1 MWNMMCDVMPTIAE
15 DSTSQ
20 RSSQFSGEDG
30 NFEQLMVTML
40 DERDKLMETLQ
51 ETQERLQETEA
62 RLQEIEKERD
72 SLNRQLNA
80 NIPQEFSQL
89 TKELE
94 AARED
99 FLEREEEIS
108 ELKAERNNTRL
119 LLEHLECLVSRHERA
134 LRMTVVKRQ
143 AAAQSGVSSEAEV
156 LKALKSL
163 FEHHKALDEKVRDR
177 LRVAQERNKSLE
189 EELASTKE
197 ELQQYKLSGHAPK
210 SAEDRPKENG
220 QTEDG
225 QQQNKNETEHAAGQQ
240 EQQQQQQ
247 QTVQQQQQQQPQPQ
261 SIQKL
266 GTERSTE
273 IGSRLSN
280 GSLDPADQDS
290 ATRVIDLQATLDKQS
305 SELSTWQRRV
315 AELMGRVAELEENLS
330 KAQKDLLKTQETNV
344 KLDRDLRENV
354 AQKEDQE
361 ERIAILE
368 KRYLNAQRE
377 STSLHD
383 LNEKLE
389 QELQHK
395 KAQLKLQE
403 EKIAAIQEKLELAEQ
418 KLAQYAKLPEM
429 EEQLK
434 QRMEALTQAQER
446 HGSAEDRIQRLEA
459 QLEEKNA
466 EVMRVNQR
474 LKMNEEHNTR
484 LSTTVDKLLSESNE
498 RLQVHLKERMHA
510 LEEKNALTQE
520 LEKTRKIAEDLQN
533 EKTEIVKELGKARL
547 EIDSVKRQ
555 MLQQEIAFNIQQTDA
570 LTRSLS
576 PNAVDPG
583 SFSRSASHSS
593 FDTHSLP
600 RRTAKRSTIEEET
613 SKNYVA
619 RTLAEQEWEKLQQAH
634 VLANVQQAFDV
645 SSDAEGDDNE
655 SLFSCAADV
664 ISPTGH
670 TDAQTLALMLQEQL
684 DAINNEIRLI
694 QEEKQ
699 STEARAEELE
709 SRVGS
714 LEHMNLLARG
724 RSLERASP
732 PLSGRST
739 PKSHHSPNRDFLH
752 KYHTAPASMSPA
764 HLHQYAASL
773 TSPGQLSESL
783 PTSQLQL
790 SGEELHSVSERDST
804 GGGGS
809 GGSDA
814 ASPLTARSIRLERVV
829 QALAHS
835 QEELRRRTGH
845 TGFPSSGFPAHRLIK
860 DCSTACNPQHMPLC
874 ARYLSG
880 PCGHAMNNL
889 EVDISDIDDPI
900 FEHSGTDEPSDR
912 SDRNESPEETDSSFF
927 HASCI
932 QACPVHD
939 KHRCLRQMREFRQPS
954 ELHRINTAS
963 RSSTRIRH
971 GQHNNG
977 ALNSGTPPSP
987 LSSRHS
993 SQDSL
998 HKNNLSGAGLPI
1010 GQLSG
1015 SHLHMQATMSPA
1027 TAAAVAAAQ
1036 KKKGIKSSLGRFFS
1050 KKEKIKGK
1058 DTQMPGDIPGMGGM
1072 CTFADPDYGDS
1083 VTVAGTMGSKSDFDR
1098 RKKKNPSMFGSMLD
1112 SSRHE
1117 LLAEAMK
1124 AGTPFA
1130 LWNGPTVVAW
1140 LELWVGMPTWYV
1152 AACRAN
1158 VKSGAI
1164 MSALSDTE
1172 IQREI
1177 GISNPLHRLKLRLA
1191 IQEMVSLTSPS
1202 APKTSRTTL
1211 AFGDM
1216 NHEWI
1221 GNVWLPSLG
1230 LPQYRSTFMECL
1242 VDARMLDHL
1251 TKKDLRGQLRMVDSF
1266 HRTSLQYGISCL
1278 KRLNYDRQQL
1288 EDRRRM
1294 AEGANVDVLVWSNDR
1309 VIRWVQSIGLK
1320 EYGNNLLE
1328 SGVHGALIALDD
1340 GFEANSFA
1348 LALQIPT
1355 QNTQARQLLE
1365 MEFANLLTV
1374 GTERRL
1380 DEANSMKS

>member
-1 MWNMMCDVMPTIAE
+1 MWNVMCDVMPTIAE
-15 DSTSQ
+15 DSISQ
-20 RSSQFSGEDG
+20 RSSQFSGEDA

-40 DERDKLMETLQ
+40 DERDKLMESLRVSQ
-51 ETQERLQETEA
+51 TQLQETEA
-62 RLQEIEKERD
+62 RLQEVEKERD
-72 SLNRQLNA
+72 SLNRLLNA

-89 TKELE
+89 AKELS
-94 AARED
+94 AARESI
-99 FLEREEEIS
+99 LEREEEIS
-108 ELKAERNNTRL
+108 ELKAERSNTRL
-119 LLEHLECLVSRHERA
+119 LLEHLECLVSRHERS
-134 LRMTVVKRQ
+134 LRLTVMKRQ
-143 AAAQSGVSSEAEV
+143 AAVQSGVSSEVEV

-163 FEHHKALDEKVRDR
+163 FEHHKALDEKVRER
-177 LRVAQERNKSLE
+177 LRVALEKNTTLE
-189 EELASTKE
+189 EELAITKD

-210 SAEDRPKENG
+210 SADDRPKENG

-225 QQQNKNETEHAAGQQ
+225 QQQNKNETEQAAGQPEQQQQQQQQQ
-240 EQQQQQQ
+240 EQQQQQ
-247 QTVQQQQQQQPQPQ
+247 QPQ

-280 GSLDPADQDS
+280 GSLDPADQVS
-290 ATRVIDLQATLDKQS
+290 AARVIDLQATVDKQS

-315 AELMGRVAELEENLS
+315 AELSGRVAELEENLS
-330 KAQKDLLKTQETNV
+330 EAQKVLMKTQESNV
-344 KLDRDLRENV
+344 KLQRDLRENV

-361 ERIAILE
+361 ERIATLE

-434 QRMEALTQAQER
+434 QRMEALTQVRRPNQAQER
-446 HGSAEDRIQRLEA
+446 HGSAEDRIQRLET

-484 LSTTVDKLLSESNE
+484 LSATVDKLLSESNE
-498 RLQVHLKERMHA
+498 RLQLHLKERMHA

-520 LEKTRKIAEDLQN
+520 LEKTRKLAEDLQN
-533 EKTEIVKELGKARL
+533 EKAEIVKELGKARL
-547 EIDSVKRQ
+547 EIDNVKRQ

-583 SFSRSASHSS
+583 AFSRSASHSS

-600 RRTAKRSTIEEET
+600 RRSAKRSVIEEDA

-645 SSDAEGDDNE
+645 SSDAEGDGDNE

-739 PKSHHSPNRDFLH
+739 PKSHHSPNRDYLH

-783 PTSQLQL
+783 PASQLQL

-804 GGGGS
+804 GGAGS

-829 QALAHS
+829 QALAHN
-835 QEELRRRTGH
+835 QEELRRRTGQ
-845 TGFPSSGFPAHRLIK
+845 TGFPSSGFPAH
-860 DCSTACNPQHMPLC
+860 S
-874 ARYLSG
+874 
-880 PCGHAMNNL
+880 
-889 EVDISDIDDPI
+889 
-900 FEHSGTDEPSDR
+900 
-912 SDRNESPEETDSSFF
+912 
-927 HASCI
+927 
-932 QACPVHD
+932 
-939 KHRCLRQMREFRQPS
+939 
-954 ELHRINTAS
+954 
-963 RSSTRIRH
+963 RH

-998 HKNNLSGAGLPI
+998 HKNNLSGVGLPI
-1010 GQLSG
+1010 GQLSS
-1015 SHLHMQATMSPA
+1015 SHLHMQGTMNPA

-1058 DTQMPGDIPGMGGM
+1058 DTPMPGDMAGMGGVS
-1072 CTFADPDYGDS
+1072 TPADPDYGDS
-1083 VTVAGTMGSKSDFDR
+1083 VAVAGTMGSKSDFDR
-1098 RKKKNPSMFGSMLD
+1098 RKKKSPSMFGSMLD

-1278 KRLNYDRQQL
+1278 KRLNYDKQQL
-1288 EDRRRM
+1288 EERRRM
-1294 AEGANVDVLVWSNDR
+1294 AEAANVDVLVWSNDR

-1320 EYGNNLLE
+1320 EYGNHLLE
-1328 SGVHGALIALDD
+1328 SGVHGALIALDESFD
-1340 GFEANSFA
+1340 ANSFA
-1348 LALQIPT
+1348 LTLQIPT
-1355 QNTQARQLLE
+1355 QNTQARQLLD
-1365 MEFANLLTV
+1365 MEFTNLLTV

-1380 DEANSMKS
+1380 DESNSMKS

>member
-1 MWNMMCDVMPTIAE
+1 MWSAMCDVMPTIAE
-15 DSTSQ
+15 DSISQ
-20 RSSQFSGEDG
+20 RSSQFSGEDA
-30 NFEQLMVTML
+30 NFEQLMVSML
-40 DERDKLMETLQ
+40 DERDKLMDSLREC
-51 ETQERLQETEA
+51 QERVQEAEA
-62 RLQEIEKERD
+62 RVRELEKERD
-72 SLNRQLNA
+72 SLNRQIYA
-80 NIPQEFSQL
+80 NIPQELSQL
-89 TKELE
+89 TKELA
-94 AARED
+94 AARENI
-99 FLEREEEIS
+99 LQREEEIS

-119 LLEHLECLVSRHERA
+119 LLEHLECLVSRHERS

-143 AAAQSGVSSEAEV
+143 AAAQSGVSSEVEV

-163 FEHHKALDEKVRDR
+163 FEHHKALDEKVRER
-177 LRVAQERNKSLE
+177 LRVALERNTTLE
-189 EELASTKE
+189 EELAHTKE
-197 ELQQYKLSGHAPK
+197 ELQQYKVSGITPK
-210 SAEDRPKENG
+210 ATDDKPKENG
-220 QTEDG
+220 QTDDG
-225 QQQNKNETEHAAGQQ
+225 QQQNK
-240 EQQQQQQ
+240 
-247 QTVQQQQQQQPQPQ
+247 
-261 SIQKL
+261 
-266 GTERSTE
+266 STE
-273 IGSRLSN
+273 LN
-280 GSLDPADQDS
+280 
-290 ATRVIDLQATLDKQS
+290 
-305 SELSTWQRRV
+305 TWQRRV
-315 AELMGRVAELEENLS
+315 AELSGRVAELEETLS
-330 KAQKDLLKTQETNV
+330 KTQKDLLKTQEINV
-344 KLDRDLRENV
+344 KLQRDLCENV

-361 ERIAILE
+361 ERIATLE

-377 STSLHD
+377 STSLQD

-418 KLAQYAKLPEM
+418 KLTQYSKLPEM

-434 QRMEALTQAQER
+434 QRMEALTQVRRPNQQAQER

-484 LSTTVDKLLSESNE
+484 LSATVDKLLSESND
-498 RLQVHLKERMHA
+498 RLQTHLSERMKA
-510 LEEKNALTQE
+510 IDEKNVIMQE

-533 EKTEIVKELGKARL
+533 EKADIVKELGKARL
-547 EIDSVKRQ
+547 EIDNVKRQ

-576 PNAVDPG
+576 PNAADPG

-600 RRTAKRSTIEEET
+600 RRGGKRAAMEEDA
-613 SKNYVA
+613 SKNYVV

-645 SSDAEGDDNE
+645 SSDAEGDGDNE
-655 SLFSCAADV
+655 SIFSCSAEV
-664 ISPTGH
+664 ISPAGH

-699 STEARAEELE
+699 NTEARAEELE

-714 LEHMNLLARG
+714 FEHMNLLARG

-739 PKSHHSPNRDFLH
+739 PKSHHSPNRDYLH

-773 TSPGQLSESL
+773 ASPGQLSESL
-783 PTSQLQL
+783 PASQLQL
-790 SGEELHSVSERDST
+790 SGEELHSVSERDSV
-804 GGGGS
+804 GGAGS
-809 GGSDA
+809 VSSDA
-814 ASPLTARSIRLERVV
+814 ASPLTARSLRLERVV

-835 QEELRRRTGH
+835 QEELRRRTGQ
-845 TGFPSSGFPAHRLIK
+845 TGFPSSGFSP
-860 DCSTACNPQHMPLC
+860 
-874 ARYLSG
+874 
-880 PCGHAMNNL
+880 
-889 EVDISDIDDPI
+889 
-900 FEHSGTDEPSDR
+900 HS
-912 SDRNESPEETDSSFF
+912 
-927 HASCI
+927 
-932 QACPVHD
+932 
-939 KHRCLRQMREFRQPS
+939 
-954 ELHRINTAS
+954 
-963 RSSTRIRH
+963 RH
-971 GQHNNG
+971 GQHSNG

-998 HKNNLSGAGLPI
+998 HKNNLSSVGLPI
-1010 GQLSG
+1010 GQLSS

-1058 DTQMPGDIPGMGGM
+1058 DTTMPGDVPGMGGAS
-1072 CTFADPDYGDS
+1072 TPADPDYGDS
-1083 VTVAGTMGSKSDFDR
+1083 VAVAGTLGSKSDFDR
-1098 RKKKNPSMFGSMLD
+1098 RKKKSPSMFGSMLD

-1177 GISNPLHRLKLRLA
+1177 GISNSLHRLKLRLA

-1221 GNVWLPSLG
+1221 GNVWLQSLG

-1251 TKKDLRGQLRMVDSF
+1251 TKKDLRGQLRMIDSF

-1278 KRLNYDRQQL
+1278 KRLNYDRPQL
-1288 EDRRRM
+1288 EERRRL
-1294 AEGANVDVLVWSNDR
+1294 AEGTNADVLVWSNDQ

-1320 EYGNNLLE
+1320 EYGNHLLE
-1328 SGVHGALIALDD
+1328 SGVHGALIALDESFD
-1340 GFEANSFA
+1340 ANSFA
-1348 LALQIPT
+1348 LTLQIPT

-1365 MEFANLLTV
+1365 MEFENLLRV
-1374 GTERRL
+1374 GTERRV
-1380 DEANSMKS
+1380 DDSNMKS

>member
-15 DSTSQ
+15 DSMSQ

-30 NFEQLMVTML
+30 NFEQLMVQML
-40 DERDKLMETLQ
+40 DERDKMMESMR
-51 ETQERLQETEA
+51 EHQERLQEMEA
-62 RLQEIEKERD
+62 RLAEVEKERD
-72 SLNRQLNA
+72 ALNRQLNA

-89 TKELE
+89 TKELA
-94 AARED
+94 AARENI
-99 FLEREEEIS
+99 LEREEEIS

-119 LLEHLECLVSRHERA
+119 LLEHLECLVSRHERS

-143 AAAQSGVSSEAEV
+143 AAAQSGVSSEVEV

-163 FEHHKALDEKVRDR
+163 FEHHKALDEKVRER
-177 LRVAQERNKSLE
+177 LRVALERNTSLE
-189 EELASTKE
+189 EELAHTKE
-197 ELQQYKLSGHAPK
+197 ELQQYKVSGHPPK
-210 SAEDRPKENG
+210 PIEDRPKENG
-220 QTEDG
+220 QADEG
-225 QQQNKNETEHAAGQQ
+225 QQQNK
-240 EQQQQQQ
+240 
-247 QTVQQQQQQQPQPQ
+247 
-261 SIQKL
+261 
-266 GTERSTE
+266 
-273 IGSRLSN
+273 
-280 GSLDPADQDS
+280 
-290 ATRVIDLQATLDKQS
+290 S

-315 AELMGRVAELEENLS
+315 AELSGRVAELEETLS
-330 KAQKDLLKTQETNV
+330 KTQKDLLKAQEAGL
-344 KLDRDLRENV
+344 KLQRDLRENA

-361 ERIAILE
+361 ERIATLE

-434 QRMEALTQAQER
+434 QRMEALTQVRRPNQQAQER

-533 EKTEIVKELGKARL
+533 EKTDIVKELGKARL
-547 EIDSVKRQ
+547 EIDNVKRQ

-600 RRTAKRSTIEEET
+600 RRGGKRSIEEDS

-645 SSDAEGDDNE
+645 SSDAEGDGDNE
-655 SLFSCAADV
+655 SIFSCAADV

-684 DAINNEIRLI
+684 DAINKEIRLI

-739 PKSHHSPNRDFLH
+739 PKSHHSPNRDYLH
-752 KYHTAPASMSPA
+752 KYHTVSNHAPASMSPA

-773 TSPGQLSESL
+773 VSPGQLSESL
-783 PTSQLQL
+783 PASQLQL

-804 GGGGS
+804 GGGAGS

-814 ASPLTARSIRLERVV
+814 ASPLTARSLRLERVV

-835 QEELRRRTGH
+835 QEELRRRTGQS
-845 TGFPSSGFPAHRLIK
+845 GFPSSGFPTY
-860 DCSTACNPQHMPLC
+860 S
-874 ARYLSG
+874 
-880 PCGHAMNNL
+880 
-889 EVDISDIDDPI
+889 
-900 FEHSGTDEPSDR
+900 
-912 SDRNESPEETDSSFF
+912 
-927 HASCI
+927 
-932 QACPVHD
+932 
-939 KHRCLRQMREFRQPS
+939 
-954 ELHRINTAS
+954 
-963 RSSTRIRH
+963 RH

-998 HKNNLSGAGLPI
+998 HKNNFSSVGLPI
-1010 GQLSG
+1010 GQLST
-1015 SHLHMQATMSPA
+1015 SHLHMQSTMSPA

-1058 DTQMPGDIPGMGGM
+1058 DTPMPGDVPGMGGAS
-1072 CTFADPDYGDS
+1072 TPADPDYGDS
-1083 VTVAGTMGSKSDFDR
+1083 VSVAGTLGSKSDFDR
-1098 RKKKNPSMFGSMLD
+1098 RKKKSPSMFGSMLD

-1251 TKKDLRGQLRMVDSF
+1251 NKKDLRGQLRMVDSF

-1288 EDRRRM
+1288 EDRRRV
-1294 AEGANVDVLVWSNDR
+1294 AESANIDVLVWSNDR

-1328 SGVHGALIALDD
+1328 SGVHGALIALDESFD
-1340 GFEANSFA
+1340 ANSFA
-1348 LALQIPT
+1348 LTLQIPT

-1365 MEFANLLTV
+1365 MEFSNLLTV
-1374 GTERRL
+1374 ATERRL
-1380 DEANSMKS
+1380 DESSSMKS

>member
-1 MWNMMCDVMPTIAE
+1 MWSAMCDVMPTIAE
-15 DSTSQ
+15 DSISQ
-20 RSSQFSGEDG
+20 RSSQFSGDDA
-30 NFEQLMVTML
+30 NFEQLMVSML
-40 DERDKLMETLQ
+40 DERDKLMDSLREC
-51 ETQERLQETEA
+51 QERVQEAETRVRE
-62 RLQEIEKERD
+62 LEKERD
-72 SLNRQLNA
+72 SLNRQIYA
-80 NIPQEFSQL
+80 NIPQELSQL
-89 TKELE
+89 TKELA
-94 AARED
+94 AARENI
-99 FLEREEEIS
+99 LQREEEIS

-119 LLEHLECLVSRHERA
+119 LLEHLECLVSRHERS

-143 AAAQSGVSSEAEV
+143 AAAQSGVSSEVEV

-163 FEHHKALDEKVRDR
+163 FEHHKALDEKVRER
-177 LRVAQERNKSLE
+177 LRVALERNTSLE
-189 EELASTKE
+189 EELAHTKE
-197 ELQQYKLSGHAPK
+197 ELQQYKVSGITPK
-210 SAEDRPKENG
+210 AIDDKPKENG
-220 QTEDG
+220 QTDDG
-225 QQQNKNETEHAAGQQ
+225 QQQNKNETEQAESQQ
-240 EQQQQQQ
+240 EPQQQLQQQLQQQQQQ
-247 QTVQQQQQQQPQPQ
+247 QQQHA
-261 SIQKL
+261 IQKL
-266 GTERSTE
+266 GTEKPTE
-273 IGSRLSN
+273 IASRLSN
-280 GSLDPADQDS
+280 GSLDPSDQDS
-290 ATRVIDLQATLDKQS
+290 AVRVIDLQATLDKQS
-305 SELSTWQRRV
+305 TELSTWQRRV
-315 AELMGRVAELEENLS
+315 AELSGRVAELEETLS
-330 KAQKDLLKTQETNV
+330 KTQKDLLKTQEINV
-344 KLDRDLRENV
+344 KLQRDLRENV

-361 ERIAILE
+361 ERIATLE

-418 KLAQYAKLPEM
+418 KLTQYAKLPEM

-434 QRMEALTQAQER
+434 QRMEALTQVRRPNQQAQER

-459 QLEEKNA
+459 QLDEKNA

-484 LSTTVDKLLSESNE
+484 LSATVDKLLSESND
-498 RLQVHLKERMHA
+498 RLQTHLTERMEA
-510 LEEKNALTQE
+510 IEEKNAITQE

-533 EKTEIVKELGKARL
+533 EKADIVKELGKARL
-547 EIDSVKRQ
+547 EIDNVKRQ

-600 RRTAKRSTIEEET
+600 RRGGKRAVIEEDA
-613 SKNYVA
+613 SKNYVV

-645 SSDAEGDDNE
+645 SSDAEGDGDNE
-655 SLFSCAADV
+655 SIFSCSAEV
-664 ISPTGH
+664 ISPAGH

-699 STEARAEELE
+699 NTEARAEELE

-714 LEHMNLLARG
+714 FEHMNLLARG

-739 PKSHHSPNRDFLH
+739 PKSHHSPNRDYLH

-773 TSPGQLSESL
+773 ASPGQLSESL
-783 PTSQLQL
+783 PASQLQL
-790 SGEELHSVSERDST
+790 SGEELHSVSERDSV
-804 GGGGS
+804 GGAGS
-809 GGSDA
+809 ASSDA
-814 ASPLTARSIRLERVV
+814 ASPLTARSLRLERVV

-835 QEELRRRTGH
+835 QEELR
-845 TGFPSSGFPAHRLIK
+845 
-860 DCSTACNPQHMPLC
+860 
-874 ARYLSG
+874 
-880 PCGHAMNNL
+880 
-889 EVDISDIDDPI
+889 
-900 FEHSGTDEPSDR
+900 
-912 SDRNESPEETDSSFF
+912 
-927 HASCI
+927 
-932 QACPVHD
+932 
-939 KHRCLRQMREFRQPS
+939 
-954 ELHRINTAS
+954 
-963 RSSTRIRH
+963 
-971 GQHNNG
+971 
-977 ALNSGTPPSP
+977 
-987 LSSRHS
+987 

-998 HKNNLSGAGLPI
+998 HKNNLSSVGLPI
-1010 GQLSG
+1010 GQLSS
-1015 SHLHMQATMSPA
+1015 SHLHMQTTMSPA

-1058 DTQMPGDIPGMGGM
+1058 DTTMPGDVPGMGGAS
-1072 CTFADPDYGDS
+1072 TPADPDYGDS
-1083 VTVAGTMGSKSDFDR
+1083 VSVAGTLGSKSDFDR
-1098 RKKKNPSMFGSMLD
+1098 RKKKSPSMFGSMLD

-1177 GISNPLHRLKLRLA
+1177 GISNSLHRLKLRLA

-1251 TKKDLRGQLRMVDSF
+1251 TKKDLRGQLRMIDSF

-1288 EDRRRM
+1288 EERRRM

-1320 EYGNNLLE
+1320 EYGNHLLE
-1328 SGVHGALIALDD
+1328 SGVHGALIALDESFD
-1340 GFEANSFA
+1340 ANSFA

-1374 GTERRL
+1374 GTERRP
-1380 DEANSMKS
+1380 DVSNMKS

>member
-15 DSTSQ
+15 DSMSQ

-30 NFEQLMVTML
+30 NIEQLMVQML
-40 DERDKLMETLQ
+40 DERDKMMESIR
-51 ETQERLQETEA
+51 EHQERLQEMEA
-62 RLQEIEKERD
+62 RLGEVEKERD
-72 SLNRQLNA
+72 ALNRQLNA

-89 TKELE
+89 TKEL
-94 AARED
+94 AVARD
-99 FLEREEEIS
+99 SILEKEEEIS

-119 LLEHLECLVSRHERA
+119 LLEHLECLVSRHERS

-143 AAAQSGVSSEAEV
+143 AVAQSGVSSEVEV

-163 FEHHKALDEKVRDR
+163 FEHHKALDEKVRER
-177 LRVAQERNKSLE
+177 LRVALERNTSLE
-189 EELASTKE
+189 EELAHTKE
-197 ELQQYKLSGHAPK
+197 EFQQYKVSGHPSKALD
-210 SAEDRPKENG
+210 DRPKENG
-220 QTEDG
+220 QAEES
-225 QQQNKNETEHAAGQQ
+225 QQQNKNETEQAASQQ
-240 EQQQQQQ
+240 QPQQQQYQQHQLQQQQQQ
-247 QTVQQQQQQQPQPQ
+247 LQQ
-261 SIQKL
+261 SIQKP
-266 GTERSTE
+266 GTRKSTE
-273 IGSRLSN
+273 VGNRLSN
-280 GSLDPADQDS
+280 GSLDLTEQDS
-290 ATRVIDLQATLDKQS
+290 AVRVIDLQATLDKQS

-315 AELMGRVAELEENLS
+315 AELSGRVAELEETLS
-330 KAQKDLLKTQETNV
+330 KTQKDLLKAQEAGL
-344 KLDRDLRENV
+344 KLQRDLRENV

-361 ERIAILE
+361 ERIATLE

-434 QRMEALTQAQER
+434 QRMEALTQVRRPNQQAQER

-520 LEKTRKIAEDLQN
+520 LEKLRKVAEDLQN
-533 EKTEIVKELGKARL
+533 EKADIVKELGKARL
-547 EIDSVKRQ
+547 EIDNVKRQ

-600 RRTAKRSTIEEET
+600 RRGGKRSMEDDS

-645 SSDAEGDDNE
+645 SSDAEGDGDNE
-655 SLFSCAADV
+655 SIFSCTADV

-684 DAINNEIRLI
+684 DAINKEIRLI

-724 RSLERASP
+724 RSLERTSP

-739 PKSHHSPNRDFLH
+739 PKSHHSPNRDYLH

-773 TSPGQLSESL
+773 ASPGQLSESL
-783 PTSQLQL
+783 PASQLQL

-804 GGGGS
+804 GMGS

-814 ASPLTARSIRLERVV
+814 ASPLTARSLRLERVV

-835 QEELRRRTGH
+835 QEELR
-845 TGFPSSGFPAHRLIK
+845 
-860 DCSTACNPQHMPLC
+860 
-874 ARYLSG
+874 
-880 PCGHAMNNL
+880 
-889 EVDISDIDDPI
+889 
-900 FEHSGTDEPSDR
+900 
-912 SDRNESPEETDSSFF
+912 
-927 HASCI
+927 
-932 QACPVHD
+932 
-939 KHRCLRQMREFRQPS
+939 
-954 ELHRINTAS
+954 
-963 RSSTRIRH
+963 
-971 GQHNNG
+971 
-977 ALNSGTPPSP
+977 
-987 LSSRHS
+987 S

-998 HKNNLSGAGLPI
+998 HKNNFSSVGLPI
-1010 GQLSG
+1010 GQLST
-1015 SHLHMQATMSPA
+1015 SHLHIQSTMSPA

-1058 DTQMPGDIPGMGGM
+1058 DTPMPGDVPGMGGAS
-1072 CTFADPDYGDS
+1072 TPADPDYGDN
-1083 VTVAGTMGSKSDFDR
+1083 VCVAGTLGSKSDFDR
-1098 RKKKNPSMFGSMLD
+1098 RKKKSMLD

-1278 KRLNYDRQQL
+1278 KRLNYDRHQL
-1288 EDRRRM
+1288 EERRRI
-1294 AEGANVDVLVWSNDR
+1294 AESTNMDVLVWSNDR

-1328 SGVHGALIALDD
+1328 SGVHGALIALDESFD
-1340 GFEANSFA
+1340 ANSFA
-1348 LALQIPT
+1348 LTLQIPT

-1365 MEFANLLTV
+1365 MEFSNLLSMA
-1374 GTERRL
+1374 TERRL
-1380 DEANSMKS
+1380 DENSMKS

>member
-1 MWNMMCDVMPTIAE
+1 MWNVCDVMPTIAE
-15 DSTSQ
+15 DSISQ
-20 RSSQFSGEDG
+20 RSSQFSGEDA
-30 NFEQLMVTML
+30 NFEQLMVSML
-40 DERDKLMETLQ
+40 DERDKLLETLRENQ
-51 ETQERLQETEA
+51 ARFQETEA
-62 RLQEIEKERD
+62 RLQETEKERD

-89 TKELE
+89 TKELA
-94 AARED
+94 AAREGILARD
-99 FLEREEEIS
+99 EEIS

-119 LLEHLECLVSRHERA
+119 LLEHLECLVSRHERS

-143 AAAQSGVSSEAEV
+143 AVAQSGVSSEAEV

-189 EELASTKE
+189 EELAITKD

-210 SAEDRPKENG
+210 AIEDRPKENG

-225 QQQNKNETEHAAGQQ
+225 QQQNKNETEQAAGQQ
-240 EQQQQQQ
+240 EQPQQQQPA
-247 QTVQQQQQQQPQPQ
+247 QQQQQQPQPQ

-273 IGSRLSN
+273 TGSRLSN

-290 ATRVIDLQATLDKQS
+290 TARVIDLQATLDKQS

-315 AELMGRVAELEENLS
+315 AELIGRVAELEETLS
-330 KAQKDLLKTQETNV
+330 KAQKDLLKTQENNV
-344 KLDRDLRENV
+344 KLQRDLRENA
-354 AQKEDQE
+354 AQKVDQE
-361 ERIAILE
+361 ERIATLE

-383 LNEKLE
+383 FNEKLE

-418 KLAQYAKLPEM
+418 KLAQYSKLPEM

-434 QRMEALTQAQER
+434 QRMEALTQVRRPNQQAQER
-446 HGSAEDRIQRLEA
+446 HGSAEDRIQRLET

-547 EIDSVKRQ
+547 EIDNVKKQ

-583 SFSRSASHSS
+583 SFCRSASHSS

-600 RRTAKRSTIEEET
+600 RRTAKRPALDDDT

-645 SSDAEGDDNE
+645 SSDAEGDGDNE

-739 PKSHHSPNRDFLH
+739 PKSHHSPNRDYLH

-783 PTSQLQL
+783 PASQLQL

-804 GGGGS
+804 GGAGS

-814 ASPLTARSIRLERVV
+814 ASPLTARSLRLERVV

-835 QEELRRRTGH
+835 QEELKRRTGQ
-845 TGFPSSGFPAHRLIK
+845 TGFPSSGFPA
-860 DCSTACNPQHMPLC
+860 
-874 ARYLSG
+874 
-880 PCGHAMNNL
+880 
-889 EVDISDIDDPI
+889 
-900 FEHSGTDEPSDR
+900 
-912 SDRNESPEETDSSFF
+912 
-927 HASCI
+927 
-932 QACPVHD
+932 
-939 KHRCLRQMREFRQPS
+939 
-954 ELHRINTAS
+954 
-963 RSSTRIRH
+963 
-971 GQHNNG
+971 
-977 ALNSGTPPSP
+977 
-987 LSSRHS
+987 HS

-998 HKNNLSGAGLPI
+998 HKNNLSGVGLPI
-1010 GQLSG
+1010 GQLSS

-1036 KKKGIKSSLGRFFS
+1036 KKKSIKSSLGRFFS

-1058 DTQMPGDIPGMGGM
+1058 DTPMPGDMTGMGGAS
-1072 CTFADPDYGDS
+1072 TPADPDYGDS
-1083 VTVAGTMGSKSDFDR
+1083 VAVAGTMGSKSDFDR
-1098 RKKKNPSMFGSMLD
+1098 RKKKSPSMFGSMLD

-1177 GISNPLHRLKLRLA
+1177 GISCHLHRLKLRLA

-1251 TKKDLRGQLRMVDSF
+1251 TKKELRSQLKMVDSF

-1288 EDRRRM
+1288 EERRQM
-1294 AEGANVDVLVWSNDR
+1294 AEDANVDVLVWSNDR

-1340 GFEANSFA
+1340 SFDANSLA

-1365 MEFANLLTV
+1365 MEFANLLRV

>member
-15 DSTSQ
+15 DSMSQ

-30 NFEQLMVTML
+30 NFEQLMVQML
-40 DERDKLMETLQ
+40 DERDKMMESMR
-51 ETQERLQETEA
+51 EHQERLQEMEA
-62 RLQEIEKERD
+62 RLAEVEKERD
-72 SLNRQLNA
+72 ALNRQLNA
-80 NIPQEFSQL
+80 NIPQEFTL
-89 TKELE
+89 TKELA
-94 AARED
+94 AARETV
-99 FLEREEEIS
+99 LEKEEEIS

-119 LLEHLECLVSRHERA
+119 LLEHLECLVSRHERS

-143 AAAQSGVSSEAEV
+143 AAAQSGVSSEVEV

-163 FEHHKALDEKVRDR
+163 FEHHKALDEKVRER
-177 LRVAQERNKSLE
+177 LRVALERNTSLE
-189 EELASTKE
+189 EELAHTKE
-197 ELQQYKLSGHAPK
+197 ELQQYKITGHPAK
-210 SAEDRPKENG
+210 AIEDRPKENG
-220 QTEDG
+220 QPDEG
-225 QQQNKNETEHAAGQQ
+225 QQQNKNETEQAVSQQ
-240 EQQQQQQ
+240 QLQQQQHQSQQQQQQ
-247 QTVQQQQQQQPQPQ
+247 LQPVQKP
-261 SIQKL
+261 
-266 GTERSTE
+266 GTEKSAE
-273 IGSRLSN
+273 VGSRLSN
-280 GSLDPADQDS
+280 GSLDPAEQDS
-290 ATRVIDLQATLDKQS
+290 AIRVIDLQATLDKQS

-315 AELMGRVAELEENLS
+315 AELGGRIAELEETLS
-330 KAQKDLLKTQETNV
+330 KTQKDLLKAQETGL
-344 KLDRDLRENV
+344 KLQRDLRENA

-361 ERIAILE
+361 ERIATLE

-498 RLQVHLKERMHA
+498 RLQVHLQERMHA

-520 LEKTRKIAEDLQN
+520 LEKTRKVAEDLQN
-533 EKTEIVKELGKARL
+533 EKANIIKDLGKARL
-547 EIDSVKRQ
+547 EIDNIKRQ
-555 MLQQEIAFNIQQTDA
+555 MYQQEIAFNIQQTDA

-600 RRTAKRSTIEEET
+600 RRGGKRSIEEDS
-613 SKNYVA
+613 SKSYA
-619 RTLAEQEWEKLQQAH
+619 RTLTEQEWEKLQQAH

-645 SSDAEGDDNE
+645 SSDAEGDGDNE
-655 SLFSCAADV
+655 SIFSCAGDV

-670 TDAQTLALMLQEQL
+670 TDAQTLAMMLQEQL
-684 DAINNEIRLI
+684 DAINKEIRLI

-699 STEARAEELE
+699 TTEARAEELE

-714 LEHMNLLARG
+714 LEHMNLLVRG

-739 PKSHHSPNRDFLH
+739 PKSHHSPNRDYLH
-752 KYHTAPASMSPA
+752 KYHTVSNHAPASMSPA

-773 TSPGQLSESL
+773 VSPGQLSESL
-783 PTSQLQL
+783 PASQLQL

-804 GGGGS
+804 GAPGS
-809 GGSDA
+809 GSDA
-814 ASPLTARSIRLERVV
+814 ASPLTARSLRLERVV

-835 QEELRRRTGH
+835 QEELRRRTGQS
-845 TGFPSSGFPAHRLIK
+845 GFPSSGFPTYRLIT
-860 DCSTACNPQHMPLC
+860 DTNTACKQHYVPLC
-874 ARYLSG
+874 TTHFSIS
-880 PCGHAMNNL
+880 CGHEMNNVQ
-889 EVDISDIDDPI
+889 VDSDVDGNIICSFIRPILFLKSNHPISAPC
-900 FEHSGTDEPSDR
+900 S
-912 SDRNESPEETDSSFF
+912 
-927 HASCI
+927 
-932 QACPVHD
+932 
-939 KHRCLRQMREFRQPS
+939 
-954 ELHRINTAS
+954 
-963 RSSTRIRH
+963 RH

-998 HKNNLSGAGLPI
+998 HKNNFSGVGLPI
-1010 GQLSG
+1010 GQLSS
-1015 SHLHMQATMSPA
+1015 SHLHIQATMSPA

-1058 DTQMPGDIPGMGGM
+1058 DTPMPGDVPGMGGM
-1072 CTFADPDYGDS
+1072 VCTPADPDYGDS
-1083 VTVAGTMGSKSDFDR
+1083 VSVAGTLGSKSDFDR
-1098 RKKKNPSMFGSMLD
+1098 RKKKSMLD

-1288 EDRRRM
+1288 EERRRV
-1294 AEGANVDVLVWSNDR
+1294 AEGANIDVLVWSNDR

-1328 SGVHGALIALDD
+1328 SGVHGALIALDESFD
-1340 GFEANSFA
+1340 ANSFA
-1348 LALQIPT
+1348 LTLQIPT
-1355 QNTQARQLLE
+1355 QNTQARQVLE
-1365 MEFANLLTV
+1365 MEFSNLLAV
-1374 GTERRL
+1374 ATERRL
-1380 DEANSMKS
+1380 DENSSMKS

>member
-15 DSTSQ
+15 DSMSQ

-30 NFEQLMVTML
+30 NIEQLMVQML
-40 DERDKLMETLQ
+40 DERDKMMESIR
-51 ETQERLQETEA
+51 EHQERLQEMEA
-62 RLQEIEKERD
+62 RLGEVEKERD
-72 SLNRQLNA
+72 ALNRQLNA

-89 TKELE
+89 TKEL
-94 AARED
+94 AVARD
-99 FLEREEEIS
+99 SILEKEEEIS

-119 LLEHLECLVSRHERA
+119 LLEHLECLVSRHERS

-143 AAAQSGVSSEAEV
+143 AVAQSGVSSEVEV

-163 FEHHKALDEKVRDR
+163 FEHHKALDEKVRER
-177 LRVAQERNKSLE
+177 LRVALERNTSLE
-189 EELASTKE
+189 EELAHTKE
-197 ELQQYKLSGHAPK
+197 EFQQYKVSGHPSKALD
-210 SAEDRPKENG
+210 DRPKENG
-220 QTEDG
+220 QAEES
-225 QQQNKNETEHAAGQQ
+225 QQQNKNETEQAASQQ
-240 EQQQQQQ
+240 QPQQQQYQQHQLQQQQQQ
-247 QTVQQQQQQQPQPQ
+247 LQQ
-261 SIQKL
+261 SIQKP
-266 GTERSTE
+266 GTRKSTE
-273 IGSRLSN
+273 VGNRLSN
-280 GSLDPADQDS
+280 GSLDLTEQDS
-290 ATRVIDLQATLDKQS
+290 AVRVIDLQATLDKQS

-315 AELMGRVAELEENLS
+315 AELSGRVAELEETLS
-330 KAQKDLLKTQETNV
+330 KTQKDLLKAQEAGL
-344 KLDRDLRENV
+344 KLQRDLRENV

-361 ERIAILE
+361 ERIATLE

-434 QRMEALTQAQER
+434 QRMEALTQVRRPNQQAQER

-520 LEKTRKIAEDLQN
+520 LEKLRKVAEDLQN
-533 EKTEIVKELGKARL
+533 EKADIVKELGKARL
-547 EIDSVKRQ
+547 EIDNVKRQ

-600 RRTAKRSTIEEET
+600 RRGGKRSMEDDS

-645 SSDAEGDDNE
+645 SSDAEGDGDNE
-655 SLFSCAADV
+655 SIFSCTADV

-684 DAINNEIRLI
+684 DAINKEIRLI

-724 RSLERASP
+724 RSLERTSP

-739 PKSHHSPNRDFLH
+739 PKSHHSPNRDYLH
-752 KYHTAPASMSPA
+752 KYHTVSNHAPASMSPA

-773 TSPGQLSESL
+773 ASPGQLSESL
-783 PTSQLQL
+783 PASQLQL

-804 GGGGS
+804 GMGS

-814 ASPLTARSIRLERVV
+814 ASPLTARSLRLERVV

-835 QEELRRRTGH
+835 QEELRRRTGQS
-845 TGFPSSGFPAHRLIK
+845 GFPSGGFPTH
-860 DCSTACNPQHMPLC
+860 
-874 ARYLSG
+874 
-880 PCGHAMNNL
+880 
-889 EVDISDIDDPI
+889 
-900 FEHSGTDEPSDR
+900 
-912 SDRNESPEETDSSFF
+912 
-927 HASCI
+927 
-932 QACPVHD
+932 
-939 KHRCLRQMREFRQPS
+939 
-954 ELHRINTAS
+954 
-963 RSSTRIRH
+963 
-971 GQHNNG
+971 
-977 ALNSGTPPSP
+977 
-987 LSSRHS
+987 

-998 HKNNLSGAGLPI
+998 HKNNFSSVGLPI
-1010 GQLSG
+1010 GQLST
-1015 SHLHMQATMSPA
+1015 SHLHIQSTMSPA

-1058 DTQMPGDIPGMGGM
+1058 DTPMPGDVPGMGGAS
-1072 CTFADPDYGDS
+1072 TPADPDYGDN
-1083 VTVAGTMGSKSDFDR
+1083 VCVAGTLGSKSDFDR
-1098 RKKKNPSMFGSMLD
+1098 RKKKSMLD

-1278 KRLNYDRQQL
+1278 KRLNYDRHQL
-1288 EDRRRM
+1288 EERRRI
-1294 AEGANVDVLVWSNDR
+1294 AESTNMDVLVWSNDR

-1328 SGVHGALIALDD
+1328 SGVHGALIALDESFD
-1340 GFEANSFA
+1340 ANSFA
-1348 LALQIPT
+1348 LTLQIPT

-1365 MEFANLLTV
+1365 MEFSNLLSMA
-1374 GTERRL
+1374 TERRL
-1380 DEANSMKS
+1380 DENSMKS

>member
-15 DSTSQ
+15 DSMSQ

-30 NFEQLMVTML
+30 NIEQLMVQML
-40 DERDKLMETLQ
+40 DERDKMMESMR
-51 ETQERLQETEA
+51 EHQERLQEMEA
-62 RLQEIEKERD
+62 RLAEVEKERD
-72 SLNRQLNA
+72 ALNRQLNA

-89 TKELE
+89 TKELA
-94 AARED
+94 AARESI
-99 FLEREEEIS
+99 LEREEEIS

-119 LLEHLECLVSRHERA
+119 LLEHLECLVSRHERS

-143 AAAQSGVSSEAEV
+143 AAAQSGVSSEVEV

-163 FEHHKALDEKVRDR
+163 FEHHKALDEKVRER
-177 LRVAQERNKSLE
+177 LRVALERNTSLE
-189 EELASTKE
+189 EELAHTKE
-197 ELQQYKLSGHAPK
+197 EFQQYKISGHPSK
-210 SAEDRPKENG
+210 TLDDRPKENG
-220 QTEDG
+220 QADES
-225 QQQNKNETEHAAGQQ
+225 QQQNKQNETGQAVSQ
-240 EQQQQQQ
+240 PQQQQQQ
-247 QTVQQQQQQQPQPQ
+247 YQHQLQQQQQHFV
-261 SIQKL
+261 QKP
-266 GTERSTE
+266 GTEKSAE
-273 IGSRLSN
+273 VGSRLSN
-280 GSLDPADQDS
+280 GSLDLTDQDS
-290 ATRVIDLQATLDKQS
+290 ALRVINLQATLDKQS

-315 AELMGRVAELEENLS
+315 AELSGRVAELEETLS
-330 KAQKDLLKTQETNV
+330 KTQKDLLKAQEAGL
-344 KLDRDLRENV
+344 KLQRDLRENA

-361 ERIAILE
+361 ERIATLE

-434 QRMEALTQAQER
+434 QRMEALTQVRRPNQQAQER

-520 LEKTRKIAEDLQN
+520 LEKIRKVAEDLQN
-533 EKTEIVKELGKARL
+533 EKTDIVKELGKARL
-547 EIDSVKRQ
+547 EIDNVKRQ

-576 PNAVDPG
+576 PNAVDPV

-593 FDTHSLP
+593 FDTHSLS
-600 RRTAKRSTIEEET
+600 RRGGKRSIEDDS

-645 SSDAEGDDNE
+645 SSDAEGDGDNE
-655 SLFSCAADV
+655 SIFSCTADV

-684 DAINNEIRLI
+684 DAINKEIRLI

-739 PKSHHSPNRDFLH
+739 PKSHHSPNRDYLH
-752 KYHTAPASMSPA
+752 KYHTVSNHAPASMSPA

-773 TSPGQLSESL
+773 ASPGQLSESL
-783 PTSQLQL
+783 PASQLQL

-804 GGGGS
+804 GGVGS

-814 ASPLTARSIRLERVV
+814 ASPLTARSLRLERVV

-835 QEELRRRTGH
+835 QEELRRRTGQSGFLSG
-845 TGFPSSGFPAHRLIK
+845 GFPTH
-860 DCSTACNPQHMPLC
+860 
-874 ARYLSG
+874 
-880 PCGHAMNNL
+880 
-889 EVDISDIDDPI
+889 
-900 FEHSGTDEPSDR
+900 
-912 SDRNESPEETDSSFF
+912 
-927 HASCI
+927 
-932 QACPVHD
+932 
-939 KHRCLRQMREFRQPS
+939 
-954 ELHRINTAS
+954 
-963 RSSTRIRH
+963 RH

-998 HKNNLSGAGLPI
+998 HKNNFSSVGLPI
-1010 GQLSG
+1010 GQLST
-1015 SHLHMQATMSPA
+1015 SHLHIQSTMSPA

-1058 DTQMPGDIPGMGGM
+1058 DTPMPGDIPGMGGAS
-1072 CTFADPDYGDS
+1072 TPADPDYGDS
-1083 VTVAGTMGSKSDFDR
+1083 VCVAGTLGSKNDFDR
-1098 RKKKNPSMFGSMLD
+1098 RKKKSPSMFGSMLD

-1288 EDRRRM
+1288 EERRRV
-1294 AEGANVDVLVWSNDR
+1294 AEGANIDVLVWSNDR

-1328 SGVHGALIALDD
+1328 SGVHGALIALDESFD
-1340 GFEANSFA
+1340 ANSFA
-1348 LALQIPT
+1348 LTLQIPT

-1365 MEFANLLTV
+1365 MEFSNLLSMA
-1374 GTERRL
+1374 TERRL
-1380 DEANSMKS
+1380 DDNMKS

>member
-1 MWNMMCDVMPTIAE
+1 MWSAMCDVMPTIAE
-15 DSTSQ
+15 DSISQ
-20 RSSQFSGEDG
+20 RSSQFSGEDA
-30 NFEQLMVTML
+30 NFEQLMVSML
-40 DERDKLMETLQ
+40 DERDKLMDSLREC
-51 ETQERLQETEA
+51 QERVQEAETRVRE
-62 RLQEIEKERD
+62 LEKERD
-72 SLNRQLNA
+72 SLNRQIYA
-80 NIPQEFSQL
+80 NIPQELSQL
-89 TKELE
+89 TKELA
-94 AARED
+94 AARENI
-99 FLEREEEIS
+99 LQREEEIS

-119 LLEHLECLVSRHERA
+119 LLEHLECLVSRHERS

-143 AAAQSGVSSEAEV
+143 AAAQSGVSSEVEV

-163 FEHHKALDEKVRDR
+163 FEHHKALDEKVRER
-177 LRVAQERNKSLE
+177 LRVALERNTSLE
-189 EELASTKE
+189 EELAHTKE
-197 ELQQYKLSGHAPK
+197 ELQQYKVSGITPK
-210 SAEDRPKENG
+210 AIDDKPKENG
-220 QTEDG
+220 QTDDG
-225 QQQNKNETEHAAGQQ
+225 QQQNKNETEQAESQQ
-240 EQQQQQQ
+240 EPQQQLQQQLQQQQQQ
-247 QTVQQQQQQQPQPQ
+247 HA
-261 SIQKL
+261 IQKL
-266 GTERSTE
+266 GTEKPTE
-273 IGSRLSN
+273 IASRLSN
-280 GSLDPADQDS
+280 GSLDPSDQDS
-290 ATRVIDLQATLDKQS
+290 AVRVIDLQATLDKQS
-305 SELSTWQRRV
+305 TELSTWQRRV
-315 AELMGRVAELEENLS
+315 AELSGRVAELEETLCKS
-330 KAQKDLLKTQETNV
+330 QKDLIKTQENNV
-344 KLDRDLRENV
+344 KLQRDLRENA

-361 ERIAILE
+361 ERIATLE

-418 KLAQYAKLPEM
+418 KLTQYAKLPEM

-434 QRMEALTQAQER
+434 QRMEALTQVRRPNQQAQER

-484 LSTTVDKLLSESNE
+484 LSATVDKLLSESND
-498 RLQVHLKERMHA
+498 RLQTHLTERMEA
-510 LEEKNALTQE
+510 IEEKNAITQE

-533 EKTEIVKELGKARL
+533 EKADIVKELGKARL
-547 EIDSVKRQ
+547 EIDNVKRQ

-600 RRTAKRSTIEEET
+600 RRGGKRAAIEEDA
-613 SKNYVA
+613 SKNYVV

-645 SSDAEGDDNE
+645 SSDAEGDGDNE
-655 SLFSCAADV
+655 SIFSCSAEV
-664 ISPTGH
+664 ISPAGH

-699 STEARAEELE
+699 NTEARAEELE

-714 LEHMNLLARG
+714 FEHMNLLARG

-739 PKSHHSPNRDFLH
+739 PKSHHSPNRDYLH

-773 TSPGQLSESL
+773 ASPGQLSESL
-783 PTSQLQL
+783 PASQL
-790 SGEELHSVSERDST
+790 SGEELHSVSERDSV
-804 GGGGS
+804 GGVGS
-809 GGSDA
+809 ASSDA
-814 ASPLTARSIRLERVV
+814 ASPLTARSLRLERVV

-835 QEELRRRTGH
+835 QEELRRRTGQ
-845 TGFPSSGFPAHRLIK
+845 TGFPSSGFSP
-860 DCSTACNPQHMPLC
+860 
-874 ARYLSG
+874 
-880 PCGHAMNNL
+880 
-889 EVDISDIDDPI
+889 
-900 FEHSGTDEPSDR
+900 HS
-912 SDRNESPEETDSSFF
+912 
-927 HASCI
+927 
-932 QACPVHD
+932 
-939 KHRCLRQMREFRQPS
+939 
-954 ELHRINTAS
+954 
-963 RSSTRIRH
+963 RH
-971 GQHNNG
+971 GQHSNG

-998 HKNNLSGAGLPI
+998 HKNNLSSVGLPI
-1010 GQLSG
+1010 GQLSS
-1015 SHLHMQATMSPA
+1015 SHLHMQTTMSPA

-1058 DTQMPGDIPGMGGM
+1058 DTTMPGDVPGMGGAS
-1072 CTFADPDYGDS
+1072 TPADPDYGDS
-1083 VTVAGTMGSKSDFDR
+1083 VSVAGTLGSKSDFDR
-1098 RKKKNPSMFGSMLD
+1098 RKKKSPSMFGSMLD

-1177 GISNPLHRLKLRLA
+1177 GISNSLHRLKLRLA

-1251 TKKDLRGQLRMVDSF
+1251 TKKDLRGQLRMIDSF

-1288 EDRRRM
+1288 EERRRM

-1320 EYGNNLLE
+1320 EYGNHLLE
-1328 SGVHGALIALDD
+1328 SGVHGALIALDESFD
-1340 GFEANSFA
+1340 ANSFA

-1374 GTERRL
+1374 GTERRP
-1380 DEANSMKS
+1380 DVSNMKS

>member
-15 DSTSQ
+15 DSMSQ

-30 NFEQLMVTML
+30 NIEQLMVQML
-40 DERDKLMETLQ
+40 DERDKMMESMR
-51 ETQERLQETEA
+51 EHQERLQEMEA
-62 RLQEIEKERD
+62 RLAEVEKERD
-72 SLNRQLNA
+72 ALNRQLNA

-89 TKELE
+89 TKELA
-94 AARED
+94 AARESI
-99 FLEREEEIS
+99 LEREEEIS

-119 LLEHLECLVSRHERA
+119 LLEHLECLVSRHERS

-143 AAAQSGVSSEAEV
+143 AAAQSGVSSEVEV

-163 FEHHKALDEKVRDR
+163 FEHHKALDEKVRER
-177 LRVAQERNKSLE
+177 LRVALERNTSLE
-189 EELASTKE
+189 EELAHTKE
-197 ELQQYKLSGHAPK
+197 EFQQYKISGHPPK
-210 SAEDRPKENG
+210 TLDDRPKENG
-220 QTEDG
+220 QTDEI
-225 QQQNKNETEHAAGQQ
+225 QQQNKNETEQAASQPQQ
-240 EQQQQQQ
+240 QQQYHQHQLQPLQQQQQQ
-247 QTVQQQQQQQPQPQ
+247 QQSVQKP
-261 SIQKL
+261 
-266 GTERSTE
+266 GTEKSAE
-273 IGSRLSN
+273 VGSRLSN
-280 GSLDPADQDS
+280 GSLDLAEQDS
-290 ATRVIDLQATLDKQS
+290 AVRVIDLQATLDKQS

-315 AELMGRVAELEENLS
+315 AELSGRVAELEETLS
-330 KAQKDLLKTQETNV
+330 KTQKDLLKAQEAGL
-344 KLDRDLRENV
+344 KLQRDLRENV

-361 ERIAILE
+361 ERIATLE

-434 QRMEALTQAQER
+434 QRMEALTQVRRPNQAQER

-520 LEKTRKIAEDLQN
+520 LEKTRKVAEDLQN
-533 EKTEIVKELGKARL
+533 EKTDIVKELGKARL
-547 EIDSVKRQ
+547 EIDNVKRQ

-600 RRTAKRSTIEEET
+600 RRGGKRSIEDDS

-645 SSDAEGDDNE
+645 SSDAEGDGDNE
-655 SLFSCAADV
+655 SIFSCAADV

-684 DAINNEIRLI
+684 DAINKEIRLI

-739 PKSHHSPNRDFLH
+739 PKSHHSPNRDYLH
-752 KYHTAPASMSPA
+752 KYHTVSNHAPASMSPA

-773 TSPGQLSESL
+773 VSPGQLSESL
-783 PTSQLQL
+783 PASQLQL

-804 GGGGS
+804 GGVGS

-814 ASPLTARSIRLERVV
+814 ASPLTARSLRLERVV

-835 QEELRRRTGH
+835 QEELRRRTGQS
-845 TGFPSSGFPAHRLIK
+845 GFPSAGFP
-860 DCSTACNPQHMPLC
+860 T
-874 ARYLSG
+874 
-880 PCGHAMNNL
+880 
-889 EVDISDIDDPI
+889 
-900 FEHSGTDEPSDR
+900 HS
-912 SDRNESPEETDSSFF
+912 
-927 HASCI
+927 
-932 QACPVHD
+932 
-939 KHRCLRQMREFRQPS
+939 
-954 ELHRINTAS
+954 
-963 RSSTRIRH
+963 RH

-998 HKNNLSGAGLPI
+998 HKNNFSSVGLPI
-1010 GQLSG
+1010 GQLST
-1015 SHLHMQATMSPA
+1015 SHLHMQSTMSPA

-1036 KKKGIKSSLGRFFS
+1036 KKKSIKSSLGRFFS

-1058 DTQMPGDIPGMGGM
+1058 DTPMPGDVSGIGGVS
-1072 CTFADPDYGDS
+1072 TPADPDYGDS
-1083 VTVAGTMGSKSDFDR
+1083 VCVAGTLGSKSDFDR
-1098 RKKKNPSMFGSMLD
+1098 RKKKSPSMFGSMLD

-1288 EDRRRM
+1288 EERRRV
-1294 AEGANVDVLVWSNDR
+1294 AEGANIDVLVWSNDR

-1328 SGVHGALIALDD
+1328 SGVHGALIALDESFD
-1340 GFEANSFA
+1340 ANSFA
-1348 LALQIPT
+1348 LTLQIPT

-1365 MEFANLLTV
+1365 MEFSNLLTMA
-1374 GTERRL
+1374 TERRL
-1380 DEANSMKS
+1380 DENSMKS

>member
-15 DSTSQ
+15 DSISQ
-20 RSSQFSGEDG
+20 RSSQYSGEDA
-30 NFEQLMVTML
+30 NFEQLMVSML
-40 DERDKLMETLQ
+40 DERDKLVESLR
-51 ETQERLQETEA
+51 ESQERLQETEA
-62 RLQEIEKERD
+62 RLQEVEKERD

-80 NIPQEFSQL
+80 NIPQDFSQL
-89 TKELE
+89 TKELA
-94 AARED
+94 AARESI
-99 FLEREEEIS
+99 LEREEEIS

-119 LLEHLECLVSRHERA
+119 LLEHLECLVSRHERS

-143 AAAQSGVSSEAEV
+143 AAAQSGVSSEVEV

-163 FEHHKALDEKVRDR
+163 FEHHKALDEKVRER
-177 LRVAQERNKSLE
+177 LRVALERNTSLE
-189 EELASTKE
+189 EELVITKE
-197 ELQQYKLSGHAPK
+197 ELQQYKLSGHATK
-210 SAEDRPKENG
+210 NIEDRPKENG

-225 QQQNKNETEHAAGQQ
+225 QQQNKNETEQAAGQQ
-240 EQQQQQQ
+240 EQQQQP
-247 QTVQQQQQQQPQPQ
+247 QQQQQQQQ

-266 GTERSTE
+266 GTEKSTE
-273 IGSRLSN
+273 IESRLSN
-280 GSLDPADQDS
+280 GSLDPVDQDS
-290 ATRVIDLQATLDKQS
+290 AARVIDLQATLDKQS

-315 AELMGRVAELEENLS
+315 AELSGRVTELEETLS
-330 KAQKDLLKTQETNV
+330 KTQKDLLKTQETNV
-344 KLDRDLRENV
+344 KLQRDLRENV

-361 ERIAILE
+361 ERIATLE

-434 QRMEALTQAQER
+434 QRMEALTQVRRPNQAQER
-446 HGSAEDRIQRLEA
+446 HGSAEDRIQRLET

-533 EKTEIVKELGKARL
+533 EKADIVKELGKARL
-547 EIDSVKRQ
+547 EIDNVKRQ

-600 RRTAKRSTIEEET
+600 RRTGKRPAIEEDP

-645 SSDAEGDDNE
+645 SSDAEGDGDNE

-739 PKSHHSPNRDFLH
+739 PKSHHSPNRDYLH

-773 TSPGQLSESL
+773 ASPGQLSESL
-783 PTSQLQL
+783 PASQLQL

-804 GGGGS
+804 GGAGS
-809 GGSDA
+809 GSDA
-814 ASPLTARSIRLERVV
+814 ASPLTARSIRLERVA

-835 QEELRRRTGH
+835 QEELRRRTGQA
-845 TGFPSSGFPAHRLIK
+845 GFPTSGFPAH
-860 DCSTACNPQHMPLC
+860 S
-874 ARYLSG
+874 
-880 PCGHAMNNL
+880 
-889 EVDISDIDDPI
+889 
-900 FEHSGTDEPSDR
+900 
-912 SDRNESPEETDSSFF
+912 
-927 HASCI
+927 
-932 QACPVHD
+932 
-939 KHRCLRQMREFRQPS
+939 
-954 ELHRINTAS
+954 
-963 RSSTRIRH
+963 RH

-998 HKNNLSGAGLPI
+998 HKNNLSGVGLPI
-1010 GQLSG
+1010 GQLSS
-1015 SHLHMQATMSPA
+1015 SHLHMQSTMSPA

-1058 DTQMPGDIPGMGGM
+1058 DTPMPGDMSGMGGAS
-1072 CTFADPDYGDS
+1072 TPADPDYGDS
-1083 VTVAGTMGSKSDFDR
+1083 VSVAGTMGSKSDFDR
-1098 RKKKNPSMFGSMLD
+1098 RKKKSPSMFGSMLD

-1288 EDRRRM
+1288 EERRRM

-1328 SGVHGALIALDD
+1328 SGVHGALIALDESFD
-1340 GFEANSFA
+1340 ANSFA

-1365 MEFANLLTV
+1365 MEFTNLLTV

-1380 DEANSMKS
+1380 DESNSIKS

>member
-1 MWNMMCDVMPTIAE
+1 M
-15 DSTSQ
+15 SQ

-30 NFEQLMVTML
+30 NFEQLMVQML
-40 DERDKLMETLQ
+40 DERDKMMESMR
-51 ETQERLQETEA
+51 EHQERLQEMEA
-62 RLQEIEKERD
+62 RLAEVEKERD
-72 SLNRQLNA
+72 ALNRQLNA

-89 TKELE
+89 TKELA
-94 AARED
+94 AARESI
-99 FLEREEEIS
+99 LEREEEIS

-119 LLEHLECLVSRHERA
+119 LLEHLECLVSRHERS

-143 AAAQSGVSSEAEV
+143 AAAQSGVSSEVEV

-163 FEHHKALDEKVRDR
+163 FEHHKALDEKVRER
-177 LRVAQERNKSLE
+177 LRVSLERNTSLE
-189 EELASTKE
+189 EELAHTKE
-197 ELQQYKLSGHAPK
+197 ELQQYKVSGHPPK
-210 SAEDRPKENG
+210 AIEDRPKENG
-220 QTEDG
+220 QADEG
-225 QQQNKNETEHAAGQQ
+225 QQQNKNEI
-240 EQQQQQQ
+240 Q
-247 QTVQQQQQQQPQPQ
+247 QTTSQQHQQHQSQQQQQPV
-261 SIQKL
+261 QKP
-266 GTERSTE
+266 GTEKSAE
-273 IGSRLSN
+273 VGSRLSN
-280 GSLDPADQDS
+280 GSLDFAEQDS
-290 ATRVIDLQATLDKQS
+290 AVRVIDLQATLDKQS

-315 AELMGRVAELEENLS
+315 AELSGRVAELEETLS
-330 KAQKDLLKTQETNV
+330 KTQKDLLKAQEAGL
-344 KLDRDLRENV
+344 KLQRDLRENA

-361 ERIAILE
+361 ERIATLE

-434 QRMEALTQAQER
+434 QRMEALTQVRRPNQQAQER

-533 EKTEIVKELGKARL
+533 EKTDIVKELGKARL
-547 EIDSVKRQ
+547 EIDNVKRQ

-576 PNAVDPG
+576 PNAVDPS

-600 RRTAKRSTIEEET
+600 RRGGKRSIDEDS

-645 SSDAEGDDNE
+645 SSDAEGDGDNE
-655 SLFSCAADV
+655 SIFSCTADV

-684 DAINNEIRLI
+684 DAINKEIRLI

-739 PKSHHSPNRDFLH
+739 PKSHHSPNRDYLH

-764 HLHQYAASL
+764 HLHQYAVSL
-773 TSPGQLSESL
+773 ASPGQLSESL
-783 PTSQLQL
+783 PASQLQL

-804 GGGGS
+804 GGAGS

-814 ASPLTARSIRLERVV
+814 ASPLTARSLRLERVV

-835 QEELRRRTGH
+835 QEELR
-845 TGFPSSGFPAHRLIK
+845 S
-860 DCSTACNPQHMPLC
+860 
-874 ARYLSG
+874 
-880 PCGHAMNNL
+880 
-889 EVDISDIDDPI
+889 
-900 FEHSGTDEPSDR
+900 
-912 SDRNESPEETDSSFF
+912 
-927 HASCI
+927 
-932 QACPVHD
+932 
-939 KHRCLRQMREFRQPS
+939 
-954 ELHRINTAS
+954 
-963 RSSTRIRH
+963 RH

-998 HKNNLSGAGLPI
+998 HKNNFSSVGLPI
-1010 GQLSG
+1010 GQLST
-1015 SHLHMQATMSPA
+1015 SHLHIQSTMSPA

-1058 DTQMPGDIPGMGGM
+1058 DTPMPGDVPGMGGAS
-1072 CTFADPDYGDS
+1072 TPADPDYGDS
-1083 VTVAGTMGSKSDFDR
+1083 VSVAGTLGSKSDFDR
-1098 RKKKNPSMFGSMLD
+1098 RKKKSMLD

-1288 EDRRRM
+1288 EERRRV
-1294 AEGANVDVLVWSNDR
+1294 AESANIDVLVWSNDR

-1328 SGVHGALIALDD
+1328 SGVHGALIALDESFD
-1340 GFEANSFA
+1340 ANSFA
-1348 LALQIPT
+1348 LTLQIPT

-1365 MEFANLLTV
+1365 MEFSNLLTV
-1374 GTERRL
+1374 ATERRL
-1380 DEANSMKS
+1380 DESSMKS

>member
-15 DSTSQ
+15 DSISQ
-20 RSSQFSGEDG
+20 RSSQFSGEDA
-30 NFEQLMVTML
+30 NFEQLMLSML
-40 DERDKLMETLQ
+40 DERDKLMESLR
-51 ETQERLQETEA
+51 ESQERLQETEA
-62 RLQEIEKERD
+62 RLQEVEKERD

-89 TKELE
+89 TKELA
-94 AARED
+94 AARESI
-99 FLEREEEIS
+99 LEREEEIS

-119 LLEHLECLVSRHERA
+119 LLEHLECLVSRHERS

-143 AAAQSGVSSEAEV
+143 AAAQSGVSSEVEV

-163 FEHHKALDEKVRDR
+163 FEHHKALDEKVRER
-177 LRVAQERNKSLE
+177 LRVALERNTSLE
-189 EELASTKE
+189 EELAIIKE

-210 SAEDRPKENG
+210 TMEDRPKENG
-220 QTEDG
+220 QTDDG
-225 QQQNKNETEHAAGQQ
+225 QQQNKNETEQAASQQ
-240 EQQQQQQ
+240 EQQHEPQQQQQQ
-247 QTVQQQQQQQPQPQ
+247 QQQQ

-266 GTERSTE
+266 GTEKSTE

-280 GSLDPADQDS
+280 GTLDPSDQDS
-290 ATRVIDLQATLDKQS
+290 AARVIDLQATVDKQS

-315 AELMGRVAELEENLS
+315 AELSGRVAELEESLS

-344 KLDRDLRENV
+344 KLQRDLRENV

-361 ERIAILE
+361 ERIATLE

-434 QRMEALTQAQER
+434 QRMEALTQVRRPNQQAQER
-446 HGSAEDRIQRLEA
+446 HGSAEDRIQRLET

-533 EKTEIVKELGKARL
+533 EKAEIVKELGKARL
-547 EIDSVKRQ
+547 EIDNVKRQ

-600 RRTAKRSTIEEET
+600 RRTGKRPAIEDDP
-613 SKNYVA
+613 SKNYVV

-645 SSDAEGDDNE
+645 SSDAEGDGDNE

-739 PKSHHSPNRDFLH
+739 PKSHHSPNRDYLH

-773 TSPGQLSESL
+773 ASPGQLSESL
-783 PTSQLQL
+783 PASQLQL

-804 GGGGS
+804 GGAGS

-835 QEELRRRTGH
+835 QEELRRRTGQA
-845 TGFPSSGFPAHRLIK
+845 GFPSSGFPAH
-860 DCSTACNPQHMPLC
+860 
-874 ARYLSG
+874 
-880 PCGHAMNNL
+880 
-889 EVDISDIDDPI
+889 
-900 FEHSGTDEPSDR
+900 
-912 SDRNESPEETDSSFF
+912 
-927 HASCI
+927 
-932 QACPVHD
+932 
-939 KHRCLRQMREFRQPS
+939 
-954 ELHRINTAS
+954 
-963 RSSTRIRH
+963 RH

-998 HKNNLSGAGLPI
+998 HKNNLPGVGLPI
-1010 GQLSG
+1010 GQLSS
-1015 SHLHMQATMSPA
+1015 SHLHMQSTMSPA

-1058 DTQMPGDIPGMGGM
+1058 DTAMPGDIPGMGGAS
-1072 CTFADPDYGDS
+1072 TPADPDYGDS
-1083 VTVAGTMGSKSDFDR
+1083 VSVAGTMGSKSDFDR
-1098 RKKKNPSMFGSMLD
+1098 RKKKSPSMFGSMLD

-1288 EDRRRM
+1288 EERRRM

-1328 SGVHGALIALDD
+1328 SGVHGALIALDESFD
-1340 GFEANSFA
+1340 ANSFA

-1374 GTERRL
+1374 GTERRI
-1380 DEANSMKS
+1380 DESNSMKS

>member
-15 DSTSQ
+15 DSISQ
-20 RSSQFSGEDG
+20 RSSQFSGEDA
-30 NFEQLMVTML
+30 NFEQLMVSML
-40 DERDKLMETLQ
+40 DERDKLMDSLRES
-51 ETQERLQETEA
+51 QERLQEAEV
-62 RLQEIEKERD
+62 RLQEVEKERD
-72 SLNRQLNA
+72 ALNRQINA
-80 NIPQEFSQL
+80 NVPQEFSQL
-89 TKELE
+89 TKELS
-94 AARED
+94 AARESI
-99 FLEREEEIS
+99 LEREEEIS

-119 LLEHLECLVSRHERA
+119 LLEHLECLVSRHERS

-143 AAAQSGVSSEAEV
+143 AAAQSGVSSEVEV

-163 FEHHKALDEKVRDR
+163 FEHHKALDEKVRER
-177 LRVAQERNKSLE
+177 LRVALERNTSLE
-189 EELASTKE
+189 EELARTKD
-197 ELQQYKLSGHAPK
+197 ELQQYKAAGYQPGSSSSSLK
-210 SAEDRPKENG
+210 TLEDKPKENG
-220 QTEDG
+220 QLD
-225 QQQNKNETEHAAGQQ
+225 
-240 EQQQQQQ
+240 EQQQQQLQ
-247 QTVQQQQQQQPQPQ
+247 NKNEDQETITLEEGEHEPSKRVGDQSDHGIAEEKDVETV
-261 SIQKL
+261 
-266 GTERSTE
+266 EDE
-273 IGSRLSN
+273 SRLSN
-280 GSLDPADQDS
+280 GDAIDEDPVA
-290 ATRVIDLQATLDKQS
+290 VDLQATLDKQN
-305 SELSTWQRRV
+305 SEIATWQRRV
-315 AELMGRVAELEENLS
+315 GELSGRVAELEETLN
-330 KAQKDLLKTQETNV
+330 KTQKEFMKTQEANN
-344 KLDRDLRENV
+344 KLQRDLRENV

-361 ERIAILE
+361 ERIATLE

-377 STSLHD
+377 STSVHD

-389 QELQHK
+389 QELKHK
-395 KAQLKLQE
+395 EDQLKLQE
-403 EKIAAIQEKLELAEQ
+403 KKIAAIQEKLELAEQ

-434 QRMEALTQAQER
+434 QRMEALTQVRRPNQICDVLNKQAQEK
-446 HGSAEDRIQRLEA
+446 HGSAEDRIQRLET
-459 QLEEKNA
+459 QLEEKNG
-466 EVMRVNQR
+466 EVMRLNQR

-484 LSTTVDKLLSESNE
+484 LSSTVDKLLSESNE

-510 LEEKNALTQE
+510 LEEKNALTQN
-520 LEKTRKIAEDLQN
+520 LEKMRKIAEDLQN
-533 EKTEIVKELGKARL
+533 EKDELIKELTKARL

-576 PNAVDPG
+576 PNAVTLVEPA
-583 SFSRSASHSS
+583 SSSRSASHSS

-600 RRTAKRSTIEEET
+600 RRATGKRIIDDDSAKS
-613 SKNYVA
+613 YVA

-645 SSDAEGDDNE
+645 SSDAEVDGDNE
-655 SLFSCAADV
+655 SLFSSAADM
-664 ISPTGH
+664 ISPSDQ
-670 TDAQTLALMLQEQL
+670 TDAQTLAMILQEQL
-684 DAINNEIRLI
+684 DAINIEIRLI

-709 SRVGS
+709 SR
-714 LEHMNLLARG
+714 
-724 RSLERASP
+724 
-732 PLSGRST
+732 
-739 PKSHHSPNRDFLH
+739 
-752 KYHTAPASMSPA
+752 
-764 HLHQYAASL
+764 
-773 TSPGQLSESL
+773 
-783 PTSQLQL
+783 LQL
-790 SGEELHSVSERDST
+790 SGEELHSVNDRDGSM
-804 GGGGS
+804 GGGMNS
-809 GGSDA
+809 GLSMNNDA
-814 ASPLTARSIRLERVV
+814 ASPSTARSIRLERVV

-845 TGFPSSGFPAHRLIK
+845 TGFPNAGYP
-860 DCSTACNPQHMPLC
+860 T
-874 ARYLSG
+874 
-880 PCGHAMNNL
+880 
-889 EVDISDIDDPI
+889 
-900 FEHSGTDEPSDR
+900 HS
-912 SDRNESPEETDSSFF
+912 
-927 HASCI
+927 
-932 QACPVHD
+932 
-939 KHRCLRQMREFRQPS
+939 
-954 ELHRINTAS
+954 
-963 RSSTRIRH
+963 RH
-971 GQHNNG
+971 GHHNNG
-977 ALNSGTPPSP
+977 TLNCGTPPSP

-998 HKNNLSGAGLPI
+998 HKNNYIGMSSSGMGHPGVGLPL
-1010 GQLSG
+1010 GQLSS
-1015 SHLHMQATMSPA
+1015 SHLQMQASGMSPA

-1050 KKEKIKGK
+1050 KKDKIKSK
-1058 DTQMPGDIPGMGGM
+1058 DNSMGADMAGFGPGGASTP
-1072 CTFADPDYGDS
+1072 ADPDYGDS
-1083 VTVAGTMGSKSDFDR
+1083 VTVVGTQLSGSKTEFDR
-1098 RKKKNPSMFGSMLD
+1098 RKKKSMLD

-1124 AGTPFA
+1124 AGTPFG
-1130 LWNGPTVVAW
+1130 LWNGPTIVAW
-1140 LELWVGMPTWYV
+1140 LELWVGMPAWYV

-1251 TKKDLRGQLRMVDSF
+1251 NKKDLRGQLRMVDSF

-1294 AEGANVDVLVWSNDR
+1294 AESANVDVIVWSNDR

-1340 GFEANSFA
+1340 SFDANSFA
-1348 LALQIPT
+1348 LTLQIPT

-1365 MEFANLLTV
+1365 MEFSNLLTV
-1374 GTERRL
+1374 GTERHP
-1380 DEANSMKS
+1380 DESNSLKS